1 MSIVSTQ
8 YQFAIRGD
16 GSPWYTE
23 RMSEYKL
30 HLGNCLDFIRI
41 LDAGSVDAVVTDPP
55 YNIGFNGYES
65 YSDNLPDDEYVELL
79 CVLQNFPRV
88 AISHYPEEMMRYV
101 VPALGPPHHVSA
113 WCYNAQIPRRFRL
126 INYYGLRPD
135 YSRIQQPYKNM
146 SDRRIKWRIE
156 NGSSGTGIYEWW
168 DDIQLV
174 KNVSE
179 EKTEHPCPLPEG
191 LVERVLI
198 LCTEPEWTI
207 FDPFM
212 GSGTTGV
219 ACMRLGRNF
228 IGCEIDPGYYAIA
241 EKRIREASAQ
251 MLLPLE

>member
-1 MSIVSTQ
+1 
-8 YQFAIRGD
+8 
-16 GSPWYTE
+16 
-23 RMSEYKL
+23 
-30 HLGNCLDFIRI
+30 
-41 LDAGSVDAVVTDPP
+41 
-55 YNIGFNGYES
+55 
-65 YSDNLPDDEYVELL
+65 
-79 CVLQNFPRV
+79 
-88 AISHYPEEMMRYV
+88 MMRYV

-126 INYYGLRPD
+126 INYYRLRPD

-156 NGSSGTGIYEWW
+156 NGSNGTGLYEWW

-174 KNVSE
+174 KNVSK

-228 IGCEIDPGYYAIA
+228 IGCEIDPSYYAIA
-241 EKRIREASAQ
+241 EKRIRVASEQ